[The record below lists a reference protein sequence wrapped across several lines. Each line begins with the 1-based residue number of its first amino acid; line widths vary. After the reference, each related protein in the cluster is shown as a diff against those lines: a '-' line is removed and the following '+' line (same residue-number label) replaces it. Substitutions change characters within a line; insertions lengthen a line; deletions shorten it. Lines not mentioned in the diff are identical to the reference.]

1 MPIDTAGWVRHM
13 LDTTRDYVVVL
24 IDADAV
30 IVGWQGSAENVF
42 GYTAAE
48 AIGRPFS
55 MLFTPEDLDAGLD
68 RLHRAGTACQRQPKV
83 DPGAAA
89 TGSSFSFRQQSPM
102 APCRLPFSGTGRPAA
117 SRLP

>member
-1 MPIDTAGWVRHM
+1 M
-13 LDTTRDYVVVL
+13 LGRASAAMTLDVY
-24 IDADAV
+24 ADL
-30 IVGWQGSAENVF
+30 F
-42 GYTAAE
+42 G
-48 AIGRPFS
+48 G
-55 MLFTPEDLDAGLD
+55 DLDDLADGLD